1 MINKIRR
8 AFLYFKHYY
17 SLDSRQ
23 LRKEA
28 YNAAVK
34 FYKKYPVRSKDNPY
48 PRAFEYDKRR
58 EEFKAYQRS
67 YIRVKRSM
75 HAKAMMVDC

>member
-8 AFLYFKHYY
+8 AFLYIKYY
-17 SLDSRQ
+17 WELDGKQ

-28 YNAAVK
+28 FADARRY
-34 FYKKYPVRSKDNPY
+34 YKNYPVRSKDNPY
-48 PRAFEYDKRR
+48 PSLFEYDNRR
-58 EEFKAYQRS
+58 GEFLAYQRA
-67 YIRVKRSM
+67 YIHVKRSM

>member
-1 MINKIRR
+1 MYLK
-8 AFLYFKHYY
+8 YY
-17 SLDSRQ
+17 WELDSKE

-34 FYKKYPVRSKDNPY
+34 FYRKYPVRSKDNPY
-48 PRAFEYDKRR
+48 PRVFDYDKRR
-58 EEFKAYQRS
+58 EEFLAYQRS
-67 YIRVKRSM
+67 YMHVKRSM